1 MNGFR
6 YLKMNKD
13 EKESFYQSQY
23 DYYQKFNFMVVI
35 VACLASL
42 TYFISDCQIFERFAY
57 ETIIPRFAV
66 LIPLTVFLIVHKR
79 CKKYK
84 VMVPLSLL
92 IPHVIMWGTIGAV
105 WFLPDRSHAREGFI
119 IIQLVFL
126 VVSFA
131 APPLWAS
138 INAALSIFNLVLSN
152 LFIHYEEFDLMVSL
166 NLPMVMGLCLVDFVI
181 TDTYYEH
188 YEMKNKL
195 EASLMQDPLTRV
207 FNRNKVESMIK
218 DGKDLLSISKN
229 ITIMM
234 LDIDFFKRVND
245 VYGHDKGDEILQFIA
260 EHINQSVRKND
271 VVIRWG
277 GEEFVVIM
285 FDCKPENGF
294 GVAEKMRKSIEEAN
308 NHVCKITVSIGIA
321 VYVDSYEK
329 TVKRADKALYYAKQ
343 NGRNRVV
350 SYGKMMEEMIESGP
364 DYKN

>member
-1 MNGFR
+1 MKSMSYFK
-6 YLKMNKD
+6 LDKKD
-13 EKESFYQSQY
+13 KEAFYQSQY
-23 DYYQKFNFMVVI
+23 NYYQRFNLMVVI
-35 VACLASL
+35 VACLAST
-42 TYFISDCQIFERFAY
+42 TYFISDCQLFDRFAF
-57 ETIIPRFAV
+57 ETILPRFAI
-66 LIPLTVFLIVHKR
+66 LIPLLIYIYLQKR
-79 CKKYK
+79 CKNYK
-84 VMVPLSLL
+84 IMVPFSLL
-92 IPHVIMWGTIGAV
+92 IPHLIMWGTIGAI

-138 INAALSIFNLVLSN
+138 ANAAFSIANILLSN
-152 LFIHYEEFDLMVSL
+152 LFIHYEEFDLMMSL
-166 NLPMVMGLCLVDFVI
+166 NIPMVFGMCLVVFVI

-188 YEMKNKL
+188 YVMKNEL

-207 FNRNKVESMIK
+207 FNRNKIESLIN

-277 GEEFVVIM
+277 GEEFVIIM
-285 FDCKPENGF
+285 FDCKPENAF
-294 GVAEKMRKSIEEAN
+294 GVAEKMRKSIEEAD
-308 NHVCKITVSIGIA
+308 NHVCKITVSVGIA
-321 VYVDSYEK
+321 FYVDDYEK
-329 TVKRADKALYYAKQ
+329 TVKRADEALYHAKQ
-343 NGRNRVV
+343 TGRNKVV
-350 SYGKMMEEMIESGP
+350 SYGQMLEEKAVNNSE
-364 DYKN
+364 KQ